1 MFFAREPSNEAVRLF
16 LKSQSTEPF
25 SYDDVGA
32 SAKTPPSGFFIDHNR
47 VQLGHGLAVYNRAV
61 SALRRWRQFD
71 LAWVSVVND
80 DAPIEVGT
88 VVAIKARTF
97 TTWSLSACRIVY
109 LIDEEGPTKKFGFGY
124 GTLTDHIE
132 CGEERFTIAW
142 NTQDD
147 AIWYDI
153 LAFSKPHHPLVWLGL
168 PFARMFQK
176 RFARDSKARMVREVQ
191 GMADSKLPIAD

>member
-1 MFFAREPSNEAVRLF
+1 MFFAREPSNEAVRHF
-16 LKSQSTEPF
+16 LESQCTEPF

-47 VQLGHGLAVYNRAV
+47 VQLGHGLAVYNRGV

-71 LAWVSVVND
+71 LGWVSVVND

-97 TTWSLSACRIVY
+97 TAWWLSACRVVY

-132 CGEERFTIAW
+132 CGEERFTIEW

-147 AIWYDI
+147 AVWYDI

-176 RFARDSKARMVREVQ
+176 RFARDSKVRMVREVT
-191 GMADSKLPIAD
+191 A

>member
-1 MFFAREPSNEAVRLF
+1 
-16 LKSQSTEPF
+16 
-25 SYDDVGA
+25 
-32 SAKTPPSGFFIDHNR
+32 
-47 VQLGHGLAVYNRAV
+47 
-61 SALRRWRQFD
+61 
-71 LAWVSVVND
+71 VVND

-97 TTWSLSACRIVY
+97 TTWWLSACRVVY
-109 LIDEEGPTKKFGFGY
+109 LIEEEGPTKKFGFGY

-132 CGEERFTIAW
+132 CGEERFTIEW

-147 AIWYDI
+147 AVWYDI

-176 RFARDSKARMVREVQ
+176 RFARDSKVRMVREVT
-191 GMADSKLPIAD
+191 A